1 LSAIVYRFFRRNTR
15 HGPPNFCGRYAS
27 DKPLLSLFLLRRR
40 QWPLHYMY
48 PSQRPTVYLSRFL
61 RIPFPCRCPSCGLDK
76 KAADFVVA

>member
-1 LSAIVYRFFRRNTR
+1 M
-15 HGPPNFCGRYAS
+15 
-27 DKPLLSLFLLRRR
+27 RRR

-48 PSQRPTVYLSRFL
+48 PSQRPTVYLSRFM